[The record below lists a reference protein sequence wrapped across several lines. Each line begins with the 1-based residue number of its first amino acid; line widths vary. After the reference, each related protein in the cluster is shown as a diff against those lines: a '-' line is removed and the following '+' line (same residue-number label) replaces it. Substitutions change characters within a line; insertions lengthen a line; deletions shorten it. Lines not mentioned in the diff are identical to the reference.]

1 MKCSSGRGCC
11 GPSPSARLASRPGH
25 RADERRSNGAVSPR
39 AGWHFLRRP
48 GLATPQVG
56 AGWDNG
62 DGTNDATGGCMGRE
76 IQERSYRFGRDVMRY
91 AVECESRSVIGR
103 ELLRQLFRSAT
114 SVGAN
119 LQEAQA
125 ASSRPD
131 FIHKVGIARKE
142 AFEARHWLRLRRDMC
157 PADDGLPALQAES
170 NELCRILSSI
180 LISARRND
188 ARRSADRLARR
199 ADL

>member
-1 MKCSSGRGCC
+1 VDGEFRPASRTFSIQNEAQLGVPVLRAIAFG
-11 GPSPSARLASRPGH
+11 SARASRGGTDGP
-25 RADERRSNGAVSPR
+25 ERRSYGAISPQ

-48 GLATPQVG
+48 GRATPQVG

-119 LQEAQA
+119 
-125 ASSRPD
+125 
-131 FIHKVGIARKE
+131 
-142 AFEARHWLRLRRDMC
+142 
-157 PADDGLPALQAES
+157 
-170 NELCRILSSI
+170 
-180 LISARRND
+180 
-188 ARRSADRLARR
+188 
-199 ADL
+199 